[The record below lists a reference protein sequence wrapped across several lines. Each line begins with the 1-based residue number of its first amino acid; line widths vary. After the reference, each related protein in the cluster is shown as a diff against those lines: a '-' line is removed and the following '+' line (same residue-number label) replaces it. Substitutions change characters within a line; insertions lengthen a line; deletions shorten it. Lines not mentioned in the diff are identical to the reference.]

1 MSVVCCIRAPA
12 RYMLFKF
19 EYGDVDELCMVFI
32 CVYDVVGDFDLCV
45 CGSGRWLCMIVE
57 DM

>member
-12 RYMLFKF
+12 IYMLFKF

-32 CVYDVVGDFDLCV
+32 CVYDVVVDFDL
-45 CGSGRWLCMIVE
+45 
-57 DM
+57 